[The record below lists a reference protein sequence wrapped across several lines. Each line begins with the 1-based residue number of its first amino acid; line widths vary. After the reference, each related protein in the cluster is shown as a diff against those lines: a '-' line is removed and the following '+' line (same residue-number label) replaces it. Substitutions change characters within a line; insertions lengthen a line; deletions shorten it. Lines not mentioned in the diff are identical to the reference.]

1 MLPKQRL
8 PNGVERGA
16 RPYRLM
22 KRPTILGCWHISQPR
37 RGLVVQGLSPAE
49 RAPFFQQ
56 NLLPAMPIGT
66 PLLRGDD
73 WNCVAEALDLV
84 GGQSGT
90 RQHGLRP

>member
-1 MLPKQRL
+1 MVSVYRF
-8 PNGVERGA
+8 VER
-16 RPYRLM
+16 
-22 KRPTILGCWHISQPR
+22 Q
-37 RGLVVQGLSPAE
+37 E

-56 NLLPAMPIGT
+56 SLLPAMPIGT